1 MAVVVVDRVDAMDL
15 VAVAKDVLVSE
26 GAVAADVVA
35 VVDVGVGVGVGD
47 VAVGDVA
54 AVDVAAVAV
63 VGARVAVA
71 VAADV
76 EDMGRVADVGLL
88 TSPTPWQ

>member
-35 VVDVGVGVGVGD
+35 VVDVGVGVGD
-47 VAVGDVA
+47 VAVVDVA

-76 EDMGRVADVGLL
+76 EDMGRAADVGLL

>member
-1 MAVVVVDRVDAMDL
+1 MAVVVVDHADAMDL

-35 VVDVGVGVGVGD
+35 VVDVGVGVGD
-47 VAVGDVA
+47 VAVGDAGV
-54 AVDVAAVAV
+54 VDVAAVAA

-76 EDMGRVADVGLL
+76 EDMGRAVDVGLL